1 MARCEAVLWRGA
13 FICKHSVYKHEA
25 VAKNTGASFYYKL
38 IQGSYSTLIKQS
50 VGTHALGGVTD
61 HELDGT
67 SWVTAVMTDRVIR
80 ATMLLDWIRWWT
92 GNHHGHVLD
101 PECPNLSPEAI
112 AQFIEFGKG
121 GDGLVGDAKDPGDR
135 TNAAKIVALFNQRR
149 SNPARVRLIQRG
161 LGLTVD
167 GVWGTQT
174 DAAIS
179 KVRAAKTVGVKAVQ
193 TGLLVNAD
201 GDWGSVTDQAYVSL
215 RAAVYKPSVSVT
227 PAPPAP
233 TTTPTTEE
241 TDMQLTDKIA
251 LRTDGTVK
259 YTSET
264 TDVAGI
270 LASTN
275 YYLLEMKQEAA
286 RRDADQLAQITA
298 LTAAVKSLSENNGVD
313 PTLVASI
320 VESAVRS
327 SLDNLRIVD
336 VDPT

>member
-1 MARCEAVLWRGA
+1 
-13 FICKHSVYKHEA
+13 
-25 VAKNTGASFYYKL
+25 
-38 IQGSYSTLIKQS
+38 
-50 VGTHALGGVTD
+50 
-61 HELDGT
+61 
-67 SWVTAVMTDRVIR
+67 
-80 ATMLLDWIRWWT
+80 
-92 GNHHGHVLD
+92 
-101 PECPNLSPEAI
+101 
-112 AQFIEFGKG
+112 
-121 GDGLVGDAKDPGDR
+121 
-135 TNAAKIVALFNQRR
+135 
-149 SNPARVRLIQRG
+149 
-161 LGLTVD
+161 
-167 GVWGTQT
+167 
-174 DAAIS
+174 
-179 KVRAAKTVGVKAVQ
+179 
-193 TGLLVNAD
+193 
-201 GDWGSVTDQAYVSL
+201 
-215 RAAVYKPSVSVT
+215 
-227 PAPPAP
+227 
-233 TTTPTTEE
+233 
-241 TDMQLTDKIA
+241 MQLTDKIA